1 MDVFDQEARSA
12 LHLAAESGNADICEM
27 LLAKN
32 AYVNSRTKVGW
43 TPLHFVA
50 YKGFNEMINQLVTKH
65 NAAIDATSM
74 VRYFIHKIGF
84 KKLNT

>member
-1 MDVFDQEARSA
+1 
-12 LHLAAESGNADICEM
+12 M

-74 VRYFIHKIGF
+74 VRYRIQETQYLEEPFSPQLLVLFGF
-84 KKLNT
+84 T